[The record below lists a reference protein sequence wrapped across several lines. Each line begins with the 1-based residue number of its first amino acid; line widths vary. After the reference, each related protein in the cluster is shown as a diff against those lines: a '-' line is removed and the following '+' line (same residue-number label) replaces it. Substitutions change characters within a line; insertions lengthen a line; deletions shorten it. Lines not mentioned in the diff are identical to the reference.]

1 MIRIPSG
8 GGRAA
13 RRTAQVFGV
22 LAGLG
27 GLTHGV
33 GEVIQ
38 GAVPVRGLFLD
49 SWTTGPIAAHMG
61 GEPGLT
67 LLPTASSAGIA
78 TLVLSTA
85 VVGWSAAGMRRPR
98 GGSTLMAL
106 SAGMLLA
113 GGGVGPP
120 VMGLLAGAIGRWAS
134 RSPRWVTR
142 VDERLRRALGRVW
155 APLFAVATANATF
168 LVIGSLVLVY
178 GFDVDR
184 PELFERSFYA
194 AALSLLA
201 LAATAPA
208 ADAEHR
214 AAREEPV
221 EPAAALLGASQ
232 GSV

>member
-8 GGRAA
+8 GGHAA

-38 GAVPVRGLFLD
+38 GGVPV
-49 SWTTGPIAAHMG
+49 
-61 GEPGLT
+61 
-67 LLPTASSAGIA
+67 
-78 TLVLSTA
+78 
-85 VVGWSAAGMRRPR
+85 
-98 GGSTLMAL
+98 
-106 SAGMLLA
+106 LA
-113 GGGVGPP
+113 GGGIGPP

-142 VDERLRRALGRVW
+142 VDERLRRGLGRVW
-155 APLFAVATANATF
+155 TPLFAVATANATF

-221 EPAAALLGASQ
+221 EPAPALLGASQ